1 MIYAEAEK
9 DIAVLRRGAPGRG
22 ADLAL
27 AFEAAGGWTCRPPA
41 IGGTSSGQRS
51 GGSRESS

>member
-1 MIYAEAEK
+1 MYAEVEK
-9 DIAVLRRGAPGRG
+9 PIAVLRRGAPRRG

-27 AFEAAGGWTCRPPA
+27 AFETAGGWTCRPPA
-41 IGGTSSGQRS
+41 IGGTSSGRRS